1 MKDKPSE
8 NVDECPLNL
17 GQASFAYNFG
27 SQNVNTTPT
36 GNIVEAPESI
46 VRDSTVHTFILFAFN
61 FVILLYCPK
70 KITDLWYTRSD
81 THYRH
86 FNMNI
91 LSLLV

>member
-1 MKDKPSE
+1 M
-8 NVDECPLNL
+8 

-46 VRDSTVHTFILFAFN
+46 VRDSTVHAFILFAFN

-70 KITDLWYTRSD
+70 KLLIYGTQGQIHITDTLT
-81 THYRH
+81 
-86 FNMNI
+86 
-91 LSLLV
+91 